1 MRVRY
6 TVAGKQRR
14 DKVLKRA
21 KGFQGSAHARIR
33 VAKETVM
40 HAMRYE
46 FRDRR
51 RKKRDFRTLWIA
63 RINAYVRASGMTY
76 SRFIEGLNKAQVRV
90 NRKVLSVLC
99 VEDPEVVNK
108 YIELAK
114 AKAGK

>member
-6 TVAGKQRR
+6 TVAGKARR

-21 KGFQGSAHARIR
+21 KGFKGSNHARIK

-46 FRDRR
+46 YRDRR
-51 RKKRDFRTLWIA
+51 NKKRDFRTLWIA
-63 RINAYVRASGMTY
+63 RINAFVTAAGMTY
-76 SRFIEGLNKAQVRV
+76 SRFIEGLTKANVRV

-99 VEDPEVVNK
+99 MEDPAVIQK
-108 YIELAK
+108 YIEIAK